1 MSKPQQATNDVKIST
16 LSDDWEKF
24 NVEGHGCSIAMMF
37 PKKGNEALKSS
48 AAEILISM
56 FEQQAIARDNP

>member
-1 MSKPQQATNDVKIST
+1 MSKLQPATNDGKISA
-16 LSDDWEKF
+16 LSDNWEKF
-24 NVEGHGCSIAMMF
+24 NVEVHGCSIAMMF